1 MKKILSVLLAV
12 TMVFSLMVGFRAP
25 TAKALAPT
33 VVLLTKPNS
42 LDTGVPTYTMGE
54 LIQGKTNDSDVTS
67 GSTIYLLDSAGSAVD
82 QYTVGQADSDG
93 YYYFVLRTNSTSL
106 KEGFYYISDD
116 ATLDTGA
123 NGDKQIY
130 IKYAIG
136 SVTPSTAPEV
146 GSTNVLVSGRLYH
159 GDTASTKADDNTTV
173 TLAWWNGSAWQ
184 TVASGKTS
192 DGWFSFYADFN
203 GAGKYALFVDDASA
217 YAPDYSTDLHQDKV
231 YTVCAQYATWNVSA
245 GAITATL
252 VFDPTLLYAG
262 STLLDPNFPT
272 TQYAYVRLTDA
283 NGLGVTGLT
292 ASNFSVTGLG
302 SIANV
307 SELADGFYALQLTPP
322 STTSGGLMNVKVT
335 TADSVANFSLYF
347 QPWNKKGANPQAKLI
362 TNSSFTG
369 FKIDS
374 YVAFE
379 VDYNYGSDCVVGK
392 DPSNMPLQY
401 TEITGPASMTS
412 VSTQI
417 WKDNNPVYNY
427 RYFKDANANA
437 AMYYYAQITN
447 GGQFDIVANAV
458 VWDANDPLSAT
469 PTVVKQEFKVN
480 PAVPGDVVTVT
491 TDPSSLTVGDTATI
505 TVNVKTSSGIE
516 RNNALVELYGN
527 PGTFGNYDSST
538 GTYKAPTGAQ
548 YIVASDGSYV
558 YLDASFY
565 NVNIYGGNYVFSGL
579 KINKP
584 GSISV
589 LVEYRTTSL
598 TWKETANLIGQIY
611 VNYKTVTL
619 TADVTQ
625 LVAGQS
631 YSTGITVKGGVP
643 GLSFGT
649 TRYIGSDTTPLSVGF
664 TQIDNQDGTYTF
676 IISSVPDITKVRFRA
691 YDPSISDPNV
701 PDSQKNYTQYQIYFT
716 VVKPTLTIGAAQ
728 PSVTLTL
735 DKTHQDG
742 LITDSF
748 EEQVMFKLVDPITG
762 QVMVPTDAALIPQ
775 FDKWDKTGQ
784 GNLQVS
790 DGSSSVGSLGE
801 VNTLYGIWTYGNPN
815 ANDDP
820 FVGLQVKMANG
831 VIITYKPL
839 KVADPSIKFDV
850 QGRDPMVLYKG
861 VENTITATAFDA
873 HGDPLKN
880 ALVGIAGNV
889 QSQWQSGPWDAT
901 VEAGGRTGSD
911 GKVVFTYTPKYI
923 GNYRLFLGV
932 EHSDLLVTVLKTSYV
947 QSVEAPKDTTAPT
960 LTVTAPAD
968 KSTVNTPTV
977 KVTGTATDDRGVTL
991 VVVNDVSVTLLPD
1004 GTFATTVTLAE
1015 GANTIVVKAFDAAG
1029 NVTTQTLTVTYQK
1042 PAPTGTKIVL
1052 KIGSDVM
1059 TVNDRVVQLDAAP
1072 EINNGRTFLPLRA
1085 IAEAFGAQ
1093 VTWVPDTQGITVVLG
1108 NNQIGLQIGNNTAV
1122 VNGNVLSIVP
1132 PYIKNGRTMVPIRVI
1147 AEGFGAQVEWDPVN
1161 YIVTITMP

>member
-1 MKKILSVLLAV
+1 MKKILSILLAV

-25 TAKALAPT
+25 TAKAVAPT

-54 LIQGKTNDSDVTS
+54 LIQGKTNDPDVTS
-67 GSTIYLLDSAGSAVD
+67 GSTIYLLDSAGNTVD
-82 QYTVGQADSDG
+82 KYTVGQADSDG

-116 ATLDTGA
+116 TSLDTGA

-159 GDTASTKADDNTTV
+159 GDTSSTPAQDVYTKV
-173 TLAWWNGSAWQ
+173 YLSWWNGSAWQ
-184 TVASGKTS
+184 TVASGTTS
-192 DGWFSFYADFN
+192 DGWFSFYANFN
-203 GAGKYALFVDDASA
+203 GAGKYALFVEDTNPA
-217 YAPDYSTDLHQDKV
+217 YAPDYSTDLNQNQV
-231 YTVCAQYATWNVSA
+231 YTKCAQYATWNVSA

-262 STLLDPNFPT
+262 TGAPT
-272 TQYAYVRLTDA
+272 PQYAYVRLTDA

-292 ASNFSVTGLG
+292 ASNFSSTGLG
-302 SIANV
+302 SIAGV
-307 SELADGFYALQLTPP
+307 TELADGFYALQLTPP

-347 QPWNKKGANPQAKLI
+347 QPFNQKGANPQAKLI

-369 FKIDS
+369 FKIGS

-379 VDYNYGSDCVVGK
+379 VDYNYGSNCFVGR

-401 TEITGPASMTS
+401 TEISGPANMTS
-412 VSTQI
+412 NTTTI

-427 RYFKDANANA
+427 RYFNDASANAV
-437 AMYYYAQITN
+437 MYYYAQITN

-458 VWDANDPLSAT
+458 VWDTNDPLEAT

-516 RNNALVELYGN
+516 RNNALVYLYGN

-548 YIVASDGSYV
+548 YIVASDGSNV
-558 YLDASFY
+558 SLDASFY

-584 GSISV
+584 GYISV

-598 TWKETANLIGQIY
+598 TWVVTANLIGQIY

-748 EEQVMFKLVDPITG
+748 TEQVMFKLVDPITG
-762 QVMVPTDAALIPQ
+762 QVMVPTDAALIHQ

-801 VNTLYGIWTYGNPN
+801 VNTLYGTWTYGNPN

-831 VIITYKPL
+831 VTITYKPL

-889 QSQWQSGPWDAT
+889 QSQWQKGPWDAM

-911 GKVVFTYTPKYI
+911 GKVVFTYTPNYI
-923 GNYRLFLGV
+923 GNYKLFLGV
-932 EHSDLLVTVLKTSYV
+932 EHSDQSVTVLKTSYV

-960 LTVTAPAD
+960 LTITAPAD
-968 KSTVNTPTV
+968 KSTVNTETV
-977 KVTGTATDDRGVTL
+977 KVTGKATDDVGVTL
-991 VVVNDVSVTLLPD
+991 VAVNDVPVTLLPD
-1004 GTFATTVTLAE
+1004 GSFATTVTLTE
-1015 GANTIVVKAFDAAG
+1015 GDNTIVVKAFDAAK
-1029 NVTTQTLTVTYQK
+1029 NVATQTLTVTYK
-1042 PAPTGTKIVL
+1042 KPTPPAPTGTKIVL

-1059 TVNDRVVQLDAAP
+1059 TVNGKVVQLEAAP
-1072 EINNGRTFLPLRA
+1072 EIKDGRTFLPLRA

-1108 NNQIGLQIGNNTAV
+1108 NNQIGLQVGNNTAV

-1132 PYIKNGRTMVPIRVI
+1132 PYIKNGRTMVPLRVI
-1147 AEGFGAQVEWDPVN
+1147 ADGFGAQVDWDPVN
-1161 YIVTITMP
+1161 YIITITMP